1 MKDSTDPRFLANKS
15 LRNYLI
21 PPIASKELRKIVV
34 SFGAAIDQI
43 PVTKAVVIKTTSTQP
58 GTSPRLFLVIALVKE
73 DLIERIRLIGCI
85 FVFIILQIICF
96 LKYKSKQIT
105 KTKTQAY
112 CGKTKVV
119 IKLLLSVN

>member
-43 PVTKAVVIKTTSTQP
+43 PVTKAVVIKTTNTQP
-58 GTSPRLFLVIALVKE
+58 GTSPRLFLVIALLRE
-73 DLIERIRLIGCI
+73 DLIKRNRLIS
-85 FVFIILQIICF
+85 FVFIILQNLF
-96 LKYKSKQIT
+96 F
-105 KTKTQAY
+105 
-112 CGKTKVV
+112 KV
-119 IKLLLSVN
+119 

>member
-1 MKDSTDPRFLANKS
+1 MTTCGMIVIKDSTDPRLLLNKS

-43 PVTKAVVIKTTSTQP
+43 PVTKAVVIKTTNTQP
-58 GTSPRLFLVIALVKE
+58 GTSPRLLLVITLLRK
-73 DLIERIRLIGCI
+73 DLNKRKRLIDCI
-85 FVFIILQIICF
+85 FVFMILQIICF

-112 CGKTKVV
+112 CGK
-119 IKLLLSVN
+119 

>member
-1 MKDSTDPRFLANKS
+1 MNTCGMIVIKDSTDPRLLPNKS

-43 PVTKAVVIKTTSTQP
+43 PVTKAVVIKTTNTQP
-58 GTSPRLFLVIALVKE
+58 GTSPRLLLVIALLRK
-73 DLIERIRLIGCI
+73 DLNKRKRLIDCI

-112 CGKTKVV
+112 CGK
-119 IKLLLSVN
+119 

>member
-1 MKDSTDPRFLANKS
+1 MNTCGMIVIKDSTDPRLLPNKS

-43 PVTKAVVIKTTSTQP
+43 PVTKAVVIKTTNTQP
-58 GTSPRLFLVIALVKE
+58 GTSPRLLLVITLLRK
-73 DLIERIRLIGCI
+73 DLNKRKRLIDCI

-96 LKYKSKQIT
+96 LKYKSKQIA

-112 CGKTKVV
+112 CGK
-119 IKLLLSVN
+119 